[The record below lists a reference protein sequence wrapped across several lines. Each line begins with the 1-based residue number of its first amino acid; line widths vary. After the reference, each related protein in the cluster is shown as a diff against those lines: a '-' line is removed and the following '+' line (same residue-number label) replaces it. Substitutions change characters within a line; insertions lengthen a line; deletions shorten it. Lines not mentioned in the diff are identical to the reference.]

1 MKLREYRMRILAAL
15 GALFLTGCSAATFY
29 QPLPVL
35 VRPGAAAMP
44 TPSEA
49 LASGVRQMTSV
60 EAVIAAASA
69 SGAGVRGVF
78 AMNVRRAEQVG
89 PRFFL
94 NSEADYRDQ
103 RSLAIAIQPWALPGL
118 RARFGGD
125 LRRALL
131 GKDIR
136 VAGFARRERIDFTV
150 NGRATGKYYYQ
161 THVAVTDARQVEV
174 R

>member
-1 MKLREYRMRILAAL
+1 MRILTAL
-15 GALFLTGCSAATFY
+15 GALCLTGCSAATFH

-35 VRPGAAAMP
+35 VRPAAAAMP

-49 LASGVRQMTSV
+49 VAAGDRRFTSV
-60 EAVIAAASA
+60 DAVIAAAGA

-78 AMNVRRAEQVG
+78 AMNVRRAEPVG

-103 RSLAIAIQPWALPGL
+103 RSLAIAITPWALPGL
-118 RARFGGD
+118 RARYGGD
-125 LRRALL
+125 LRRAFM
-131 GKDIR
+131 GKDVR
-136 VAGFARRERIDFTV
+136 VFGFARRERIDFTV
-150 NGRATGKYYYQ
+150 HGRPTGKYYYQ